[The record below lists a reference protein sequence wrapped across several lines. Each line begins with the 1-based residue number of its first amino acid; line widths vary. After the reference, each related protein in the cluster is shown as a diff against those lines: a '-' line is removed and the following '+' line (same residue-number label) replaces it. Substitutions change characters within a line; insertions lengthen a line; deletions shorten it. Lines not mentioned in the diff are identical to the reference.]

1 MSALRTPDRLAIVTG
16 TSAGVGAAVALQLLA
31 RGWEVIGIARRMAH
45 CSDPH
50 YRHLSIDLADVGAA
64 AAQLEHEVGPRL
76 RDVDWRR
83 VGLVNNAALTGR
95 LTGVELL
102 DAAGLIETFGV
113 NVATPI
119 WLMGF
124 VLSNAEASA
133 AVRIVNVS
141 TGAAVRPF
149 PGLAE
154 YGSSKAALRMAGQ
167 ILAAELDSPLRT
179 NPVPNDS
186 AILSY
191 EPGVVD
197 TDMQRHARAQPLDA
211 FPWGTLF
218 HAFLAQ
224 RVLVPP
230 DQPAADIVQFL
241 ETDTA
246 PRFSE
251 RRFGA

>member
-1 MSALRTPDRLAIVTG
+1 
-16 TSAGVGAAVALQLLA
+16 
-31 RGWEVIGIARRMAH
+31 
-45 CSDPH
+45 
-50 YRHLSIDLADVGAA
+50 
-64 AAQLEHEVGPRL
+64 
-76 RDVDWRR
+76 
-83 VGLVNNAALTGR
+83 
-95 LTGVELL
+95 
-102 DAAGLIETFGV
+102 
-113 NVATPI
+113 
-119 WLMGF
+119 
-124 VLSNAEASA
+124 
-133 AVRIVNVS
+133 
-141 TGAAVRPF
+141 
-149 PGLAE
+149 
-154 YGSSKAALRMAGQ
+154 MAGQ

-197 TDMQRHARAQPLDA
+197 TDMQRHARAQPLDV

-241 ETDTA
+241 ETDQA

-251 RRFGA
+251 RRFGT